1 MFFRGAVVKPE
12 LQWITFSLDAFAFRD
27 YSNLLFKSIKNCEQL
42 IPLLIV
48 NTSNQSL
55 IYFMV

>member
-27 YSNLLFKSIKNCEQL
+27 YSNLLFKSINNCE
-42 IPLLIV
+42 
-48 NTSNQSL
+48 
-55 IYFMV
+55 